1 MGLNVSLTTPFKYSE
16 HLSAQSTFLFG
27 HLVKKMV
34 YIIFHR
40 YPHEKRK
47 LQMFRGNPGGR
58 RNSIAS
64 IEGLNYSN
72 RA

>member
-40 YPHEKRK
+40 YPHERENYKC
-47 LQMFRGNPGGR
+47 L
-58 RNSIAS
+58 
-64 IEGLNYSN
+64 EGILVGEETQ
-72 RA
+72 